1 MNKDEILS
9 IANEAYPKIVKHFGK
24 GKNPTP
30 EIKIYRNVFVD
41 LTGDEDAEGE
51 DTPSGRYDR
60 DLNKISLYSDY
71 VLSKEEVLRNLVHEY
86 THYLLDGDE
95 SDELYAKGYTY
106 QNHPHELLALRAE
119 EKWHL
124 FA

>member
-1 MNKDEILS
+1 MDKQEILD
-9 IANEAYPKIVKHFGK
+9 IANEAYPKIVEYFGK
-24 GKNPTP
+24 GKQSIP
-30 EIKIYRNVFVD
+30 EIEVYRNVFVD

-60 DLNKISLYSDY
+60 DAGKISLYSDY
-71 VLSKEEVLRNLVHEY
+71 IPDKEELLRALIHEY
-86 THYLLDGDE
+86 THYLQPEGLDTK
-95 SDELYAKGYTY
+95 YYNQGYTY
-106 QNHPHELLALRAE
+106 KNNPAELEALRAE

>member
-1 MNKDEILS
+1 MNKEEILN
-9 IANEAYPKIVKHFGK
+9 IANEAYPKIVNHFVK
-24 GKNPTP
+24 GKNTPP

-71 VLSKEEVLRNLVHEY
+71 VLNKEEVLRNLVHEY

>member
-1 MNKDEILS
+1 MDSNQILD
-9 IANEAYPKIVKHFGK
+9 IANEAYPKIIKHFGK
-24 GKNPTP
+24 GEQPIPK
-30 EIKIYRNVFVD
+30 IKVFRNVFVD

-51 DTPSGRYDR
+51 DKPSGRYDR
-60 DLNKISLYSDY
+60 EANQISLYSDY
-71 VLSKEEVLRNLVHEY
+71 VLSKEEILRNVVHEY

-106 QNHPHELLALRAE
+106 QNHPHELTALRAE

>member
-1 MNKDEILS
+1 MNKEEILN

-30 EIKIYRNVFVD
+30 EIKAYRNVFVD

-60 DLNKISLYSDY
+60 GLK
-71 VLSKEEVLRNLVHEY
+71 K
-86 THYLLDGDE
+86 
-95 SDELYAKGYTY
+95 
-106 QNHPHELLALRAE
+106 RAV
-119 EKWHL
+119 
-124 FA
+124 

>member
-1 MNKDEILS
+1 MNKEEILN

-24 GKNPTP
+24 GEKSIP
-30 EIKIYRNVFVD
+30 EIKIYRNVFVA

-51 DTPSGRYDR
+51 DTPTGRYDR
-60 DLNKISLYSDY
+60 EDNEIQIFSDY
-71 VLSKEEVLRNLVHEY
+71 IPNKEEVLRNLVHEY
-86 THYLLDGDE
+86 THYLQPDGLDTKYYDQ
-95 SDELYAKGYTY
+95 GYTY
-106 QNHPHELLALRAE
+106 QNNPAELEALRAE

>member
-1 MNKDEILS
+1 MDKQEILD
-9 IANEAYPKIVKHFGK
+9 IANEAYPKIVEYFGK
-24 GKNPTP
+24 GKNPIP
-30 EIKIYRNVFVD
+30 KIVVYRNVYVA

-60 DLNKISLYSDY
+60 DAGKISLYSDY
-71 VLSKEEVLRNLVHEY
+71 IPDKEELLRALIHEY
-86 THYLLDGDE
+86 THYKQPDGLDTK
-95 SDELYAKGYTY
+95 YYNQGYTY
-106 QNHPHELLALRAE
+106 KNNPAELEAIRAE